1 MEEGITF
8 VIMGV
13 TGDLAK
19 RKLIPAI
26 YRLVEKNKLKDFAII
41 GVSHSESSM
50 SAIIKESKK
59 FVYNYN
65 KKIWDE
71 IGKRS
76 KYIKLDFNNYKD
88 YKTLSDGCLNLE
100 KSLNLTGKRIFY
112 LATLP
117 ENFSQIVQN
126 LKRVKMSTK
135 IGDWPKLVF
144 EKPFGH
150 DLKSAKEINKNIMYT
165 FKESQV
171 YRIDHYLGKEL
182 VANISL
188 LRFTNRIFEPLWC
201 NNHIENVQIILK
213 EDLTIGSRGKFYDK
227 YGVLRD
233 MVQSHMFQILSLI
246 AMESPEKLEGEFVRD
261 KKLEV
266 FKNLKIKDVL
276 LGQYDT
282 YRSEKDVTQN
292 SVTPTFAAL
301 KAIVNTPRWK
311 NVPFF
316 LKTGKALNETKAVIY
331 IKFKEV
337 DCLLSKTCPSD
348 TNYLIINL
356 KTNEGIAMEVNTKV
370 PGKIEV
376 EPVKLDFRIKNK
388 YGPNTP
394 EAYESLIED
403 IVLGNRDSFVR
414 NDSIEYCWKVL
425 DPWLKKKL
433 PVYKYKKGTNGPNE
447 LNKWSKENKIRW
459 RS

>member
-1 MEEGITF
+1 MKESVTL
-8 VIMGV
+8 VIMGI

-19 RKLIPAI
+19 RKLLPAI
-26 YRLVEKNKLKDFAII
+26 YNLVAKKKLKNFAVI
-41 GVSHSESSM
+41 GVSRSENSM
-50 SAIIKESKK
+50 SSIIGESKK
-59 FVYNYN
+59 FVKGSNQKVWN
-65 KKIWDE
+65 K

-76 KYIKLDFNNYKD
+76 EYIKLNFEDSEGYKVFG
-88 YKTLSDGCLNLE
+88 KGCLSLE
-100 KSLNLTGKRIFY
+100 KRFRLSGKRIFY

-117 ENFSQIVQN
+117 EHFPAIVKN
-126 LKRVKMSTK
+126 LKEIDMGKNK
-135 IGDWPKLVF
+135 EDWPKLVF
-144 EKPFGH
+144 EKPFGY
-150 DLKSAKEINKNIMYT
+150 DLSSARKLNKTILSL
-165 FKESQV
+165 FKERQI

-201 NNHIENVQIILK
+201 KDHIENVQIILN
-213 EDLTIGSRGKFYDK
+213 EELTIGSRGEFYDK

-233 MVQSHMFQILSLI
+233 MVQSHMFQLLSLI
-246 AMESPEKLEGEFVRD
+246 AMESPEKIEGEFVRD

-266 FKNLKIKDVL
+266 FKNLNVKDIL
-276 LGQYDT
+276 LGQYESFK
-282 YRSEKDVTQN
+282 SEKGVAAN
-292 SVTPTFAAL
+292 STTPTFAAL
-301 KAIVNTPRWK
+301 KVFVDTPRWK
-311 NVPFF
+311 GIPFF

-331 IKFKEV
+331 IKFKKV

-356 KTNEGIAMEVNTKV
+356 KTNEGVALEVNTKI
-370 PGKIEV
+370 PGKNEV

-403 IVLGNRDSFVR
+403 IIAGNQYAFVR
-414 NDSIEYCWKVL
+414 NDSIEYCWQAL
-425 DPWLKKKL
+425 EPWLKKKISI
-433 PVYKYKKGTNGPNE
+433 YRYKKGSKGPKE
-447 LNKWSKENKIRW
+447 LSKWSEKNKMGW

>member
-1 MEEGITF
+1 MKESVTL
-8 VIMGV
+8 VIMGI

-19 RKLIPAI
+19 RKLLPAI
-26 YRLVEKNKLKDFAII
+26 YNLVAKKKLKNFAVI
-41 GVSHSESSM
+41 GVSRSENSM
-50 SAIIKESKK
+50 SSIIRESKE
-59 FVYNYN
+59 FVKGSNQKVWN
-65 KKIWDE
+65 E
-71 IGKRS
+71 IEKRS
-76 KYIKLDFNNYKD
+76 EYIKLDFENSEGYKVFG
-88 YKTLSDGCLNLE
+88 KCCLKLE
-100 KSLNLTGKRIFY
+100 KKFKLSGKRIFY

-117 ENFSQIVQN
+117 EHFPAIVQN
-126 LKRVKMSTK
+126 LKEIEMSK
-135 IGDWPKLVF
+135 NKGDLPKLVF

-150 DLKSAKEINKNIMYT
+150 DLSSARKLNKTILSL
-165 FKESQV
+165 FKEKQI

-201 NNHIENVQIILK
+201 KDHIENVQIILN
-213 EDLTIGSRGKFYDK
+213 EELTIGSRGEFYDK

-233 MVQSHMFQILSLI
+233 MVQSHIFQLLSLI
-246 AMESPEKLEGEFVRD
+246 AMESPEKIEGEFVRD

-266 FKNLKIKDVL
+266 FKNLNVKDVL
-276 LGQYDT
+276 LGQYESFK
-282 YRSEKDVTQN
+282 SESGVAAN
-292 SVTPTFAAL
+292 STTPTFAAL
-301 KAIVNTPRWK
+301 KVFVDTPRWK
-311 NVPFF
+311 GVPFF

-337 DCLLSKTCPSD
+337 SCLLSKTCPSD

-356 KTNEGIAMEVNTKV
+356 RTNEGVALEVNTKI
-370 PGKIEV
+370 PGKNEV

-403 IVLGNRDSFVR
+403 IIAGNQYAFVR
-414 NDSIEYCWKVL
+414 NDSIEYCWQAL
-425 DPWLKKKL
+425 EPWLKKKISIHR
-433 PVYKYKKGTNGPNE
+433 YKKGSKGPKE
-447 LNKWSKENKIRW
+447 LNKWSEKNKIGW